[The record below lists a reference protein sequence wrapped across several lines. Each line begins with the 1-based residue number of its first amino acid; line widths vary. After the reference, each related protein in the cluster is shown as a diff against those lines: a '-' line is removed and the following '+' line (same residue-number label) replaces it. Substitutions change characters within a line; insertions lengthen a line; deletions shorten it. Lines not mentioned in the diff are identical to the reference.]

1 MTVAQKLKYGDN
13 NMQISEEGKQ
23 LIKKFEGCR
32 LEAYRCSANKLTI
45 AYGRTSNVKEGDT
58 CTQEQAEAWL
68 EEELIVYGAYVNSAV
83 TVPLEQNEFD
93 ALVAWTYN
101 LGSTNLNNS
110 TMLKVLNENQKEDV
124 PHQMRKWNKA
134 RVNGEKV
141 VLEGLVR
148 RREAEA
154 LLFEGKEWHEV

>member
-1 MTVAQKLKYGDN
+1 MTVAQKLKYGEN

-32 LEAYRCSANKLTI
+32 LEAYKCSAGVWTI
-45 AYGRTSNVKEGDT
+45 GYGRTTNVEEGDT
-58 CTQEQAEAWL
+58 CTQEEAEKWL
-68 EEELIVYGAYVNSAV
+68 NEELVVFGAYVNDAV
-83 TVPLEQNEFD
+83 LITLEQNEFD

-110 TMLKVLNENQKEDV
+110 TMLRVLNENQKEDV
-124 PHQMRKWNKA
+124 PHQMRRWNKA
-134 RVNGEKV
+134 NGK

>member
-1 MTVAQKLKYGDN
+1 MTVAQKLKYGEN

-32 LEAYRCSANKLTI
+32 LEAYKCSAGVWTI
-45 AYGRTSNVKEGDT
+45 GYGRTTNVKEGDT
-58 CTQEQAEAWL
+58 CTQEEAEKWL
-68 EEELIVYGAYVNSAV
+68 DEELVVYGAYVNDAV
-83 TVPLEQNEFD
+83 LITLEQNEFD

-110 TMLKVLNENQKEDV
+110 TMLRVLNENQKEDV
-124 PHQMRKWNKA
+124 PHQMRRWNKA
-134 RVNGEKV
+134 NGK